1 MRGFHCIEWHCLT
14 SSHSWLLLWR
24 CPQQLQK
31 NKVGR
36 VAVSI
41 GSGLSHLRT
50 RDDFNI
56 LCCNKAFAVILSAD
70 VEWRNPIVSVYVN
83 VFFVLFFF
91 KYFIHLLPHQHQGK
105 CANSF
110 VYFSLSFNKIA
121 KISTLMCRR
130 VCLKCRVCLSL
141 GLGGGGGPFL
151 RMYTPGEHNFLRM
164 YLWWTLCTLYLHA
177 CQVSYRRRL
186 RSLLYL
192 CYVVLAHLNTEI
204 ILVVTL

>member
-83 VFFVLFFF
+83 VFFSSSFF
-91 KYFIHLLPHQHQGK
+91 FIHLLPHQHQGK

-110 VYFSLSFNKIA
+110 VYFSLSFNKIT

-141 GLGGGGGPFL
+141 GLGGVLFWG
-151 RMYTPGEHNFLRM
+151 
-164 YLWWTLCTLYLHA
+164 CTLLGSIIFWGCTSGGVYVPCIYTHA
-177 CQVSYRRRL
+177 RWVTVGDSG
-186 RSLLYL
+186 L
-192 CYVVLAHLNTEI
+192 CCTC
-204 ILVVTL
+204 VTYFER